1 MNGSTRSYEMAKRLV
16 NAGHEVHIFTSRRGN
31 EHISKGWY
39 IEYIDGIT
47 VHWVHV
53 SYDNSFGFFR
63 RMLAFG
69 LFAMRT
75 TFRCTK
81 EGGDVIFATST
92 PLTISIPAIFAKRRL
107 RIPMVFEVRDLWPE
121 LPIAVG
127 ALKSR
132 PLIFLAQ
139 QLEKWTYRNSDFLI
153 GLSPGMCEGIKK
165 HGIVESIVHCIPNSC
180 DIELFQVDS
189 NSENRFRDKYKWLQ
203 NRPLV
208 VYAGTIGTL
217 NGVTYLAD
225 VAEKM
230 SVINPAVVFA
240 VVGEG
245 VGKDELIQ
253 NAKSKGILEKNFF
266 VLPAISKSEMPG
278 LYSAATFITSLFI
291 PLEEMWANSANK
303 FFDGL
308 AAGKPVAINYDGWQA
323 DLIREHGNGLVLDPS
338 DANQSALALNEAIE
352 DAARLREMG
361 AISLS
366 VAKSEFARDDMAV
379 KLQQVFERA
388 AMVP

>member
-1 MNGSTRSYEMAKRLV
+1 M
-16 NAGHEVHIFTSRRGN
+16 
-31 EHISKGWY
+31 
-39 IEYIDGIT
+39 
-47 VHWVHV
+47 
-53 SYDNSFGFFR
+53 
-63 RMLAFG
+63 
-69 LFAMRT
+69 
-75 TFRCTK
+75 
-81 EGGDVIFATST
+81 
-92 PLTISIPAIFAKRRL
+92 
-107 RIPMVFEVRDLWPE
+107 
-121 LPIAVG
+121 
-127 ALKSR
+127 
-132 PLIFLAQ
+132 
-139 QLEKWTYRNSDFLI
+139 
-153 GLSPGMCEGIKK
+153 
-165 HGIVESIVHCIPNSC
+165 
-180 DIELFQVDS
+180 
-189 NSENRFRDKYKWLQ
+189 
-203 NRPLV
+203 
-208 VYAGTIGTL
+208 
-217 NGVTYLAD
+217 
-225 VAEKM
+225 
-230 SVINPAVVFA
+230 
-240 VVGEG
+240 
-245 VGKDELIQ
+245 IQ

-366 VAKSEFARDDMAV
+366 VAKSEFARDDMTV